1 VVSDPSEYNTLII
14 LPDGNNDLINNLSR
28 KFAGICD
35 DVRVSQGDV
44 RIDMPVLIGS
54 LRPAVRILIL
64 GLEPRHSDDFY
75 NVA

>member
-1 VVSDPSEYNTLII
+1 MVSDPSEYNTLII